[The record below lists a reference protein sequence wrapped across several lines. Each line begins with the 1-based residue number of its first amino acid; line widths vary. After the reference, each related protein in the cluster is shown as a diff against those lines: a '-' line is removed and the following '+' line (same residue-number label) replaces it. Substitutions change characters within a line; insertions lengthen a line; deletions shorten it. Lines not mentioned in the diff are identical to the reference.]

1 MTASIISGDGPI
13 KPFNKS
19 LHGGSDFTP
28 PDAEFSTTSEGATA
42 AEASDPPHRRH
53 DGGGYGPNPQ
63 PPRPESLHDRVENT
77 PPRVENLGVSKLTA
91 KDSDSCTGC
100 EYCAD
105 DCRDDDCEGCGI
117 CEGVEPIDVDRPR
130 FTLKD
135 VQKAVAQAMAAS
147 QRRGPIISEGST
159 VLAEATA
166 EQVTAEVSEGATAPA
181 PGKFARR

>member
-1 MTASIISGDGPI
+1 MDRT
-13 KPFNKS
+13 
-19 LHGGSDFTP
+19 
-28 PDAEFSTTSEGATA
+28 
-42 AEASDPPHRRH
+42 
-53 DGGGYGPNPQ
+53 PQ

-166 EQVTAEVSEGATAPA
+166 EQVTAEVSGGATAPA